1 MFLEGTMCNCLA
13 YRMNYMT
20 VSQCQYLQTST
31 THYSIHLQTIPD
43 LSLHFVPVLFEIASV
58 ALADDMSQV
67 AVSLRGPMAQ
77 FGLSMATG
85 KLPSVPG

>member
-1 MFLEGTMCNCLA
+1 MVDGIYGKFSRVLGVVEAVAMFREGKMCNCLA

-43 LSLHFVPVLFEIASV
+43 LSLHFLPVLFELVS
-58 ALADDMSQV
+58 V
-67 AVSLRGPMAQ
+67 AVSL
-77 FGLSMATG
+77 
-85 KLPSVPG
+85 